1 MFVAVVQLTLLQE
14 INIISI
20 YLYLGFSKKIF
31 CTGTE
36 TLTIT
41 ILKKQRVFFLEI
53 LKKEN
58 LQYIMGSLLST
69 KDIDATVDAVMLQL
83 EHPLLEKSLT
93 APRN

>member
-1 MFVAVVQLTLLQE
+1 MAVVQLTLLQE

-41 ILKKQRVFFLEI
+41 ILKKQRFFFLEI
-53 LKKEN
+53 LKEN